1 MRISQH
7 WDLHVLFLERKP
19 ASEGLKAGRRIR
31 AQNIQCPEYPMAQE
45 EFLQSLERAQKRP
58 VETVGPQGL
67 QNPGTAVFAKYINN
81 TN

>member
-1 MRISQH
+1 
-7 WDLHVLFLERKP
+7 
-19 ASEGLKAGRRIR
+19 
-31 AQNIQCPEYPMAQE
+31 MAQE

-67 QNPGTAVFAKYINN
+67 QDPGTAVFAKYINN